1 MKRLLIS
8 LVLLAVWSSALAFD
22 PLASEARLAA
32 LPPPGRVPLD
42 AELAGGPECPAQGF
56 VGSGPI
62 SLAEV
67 VKRALCHDPR
77 TRQAWAE
84 SRLQAARLGL
94 ARAAYLPTLNASLS
108 RARTGQT
115 IAQGGSTARNDGTS
129 RISQLELGWN
139 LFDFGQREANVESA
153 RQTLQ
158 AAVASQDLGV
168 QTVFLDAANAYFALL
183 AAQGELAV
191 AREVER
197 INLQSFMAAEAKH
210 AAAVGDLTSK
220 LQTQTA
226 FAQAILARVR
236 AEGAVRNAQGRL
248 AVSVGESP
256 ERPLSVDADDARLPD
271 TDFVKGIG
279 EMLEMAQQAHP
290 ELRAARARLEAAR
303 ARSNAAGRAYLPTLS
318 LSASRSY
325 TGRDLAAAAPDIAQ
339 RDDSVA
345 LQLAVPIFD
354 GFARH
359 YQVRAAEADVDLARA
374 DLKSVEQRVAL
385 EVWQAFQSLQS
396 ETEALASTE
405 KLLGFATKSLEV
417 AQGRFK
423 AGVGSTLELLEAQ
436 RAMADAAQQR
446 INALANWRATRLRL
460 ATSLGRIGFWSVR
473 EG

>member
-32 LPPPGRVPLD
+32 LPPPGQVPLD
-42 AELAGGPECPAQGF
+42 AELVGGPECPAPGF
-56 VGSGPI
+56 VGGGPI

-94 ARAAYLPTLNASLS
+94 ARAAYLPTLNATLS
-108 RARTGQT
+108 RARTGQS
-115 IAQGGSTARNDGTS
+115 IGQGGSTARNDGAT
-129 RISQLELGWN
+129 RIAQLELGWN

-256 ERPLSVDADDARLPD
+256 ARPLTVDADDARLPD

-318 LSASRSY
+318 LSASRSH
-325 TGRDLAAAAPDIAQ
+325 TGRDYTSAVPDIAQ
-339 RDDSVA
+339 RDSSVA

-354 GFARH
+354 GFAKH

-460 ATSLGRIGFWSVR
+460 ATSLGRIGFWSVA
-473 EG
+473 GQ